1 MIDNSWNIQD
11 IILNIEAIRSF
22 YNTSCASFSYF
33 DKHSMLKF
41 KYNFKKSIYSLNMTE
56 SQKDKIWQY
65 INGDELGEPLEY
77 LIKKRK

>member
-1 MIDNSWNIQD
+1 MIESSWTIQD
-11 IILNIEAIRSF
+11 VILNIEALKSF
-22 YNTSCASFSYF
+22 YLTSSASFSYF

-41 KYNFKKSIYSLNMTE
+41 KYSFKKSIYSLNMTE

-65 INGDELGEPLEY
+65 INGDELDEPLEY